1 MNECEA
7 ELLIHSYSRITL
19 ETIRNGPPIMNW
31 EKGSVS
37 ALN

>member
-19 ETIRNGPPIMNW
+19 KTIRNGPPIMKW
-31 EKGSVS
+31 EKGSEGD
-37 ALN
+37 LN